1 MEKENSYDII
11 NGFGTYIYIY
21 IHIIHIQYIYIYII
35 IWIINHLQSGMHI
48 EGKHT
53 KMFEVHLTWG

>member
-11 NGFGTYIYIY
+11 NGFGTYIYI
-21 IHIIHIQYIYIYII
+21 HIIHIQYIYII